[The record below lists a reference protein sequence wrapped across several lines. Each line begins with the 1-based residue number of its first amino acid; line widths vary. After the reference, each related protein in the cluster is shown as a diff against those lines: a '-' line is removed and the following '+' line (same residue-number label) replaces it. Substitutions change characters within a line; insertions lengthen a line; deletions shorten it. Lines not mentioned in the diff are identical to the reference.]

1 MISGLVKQLLIVAF
15 SFSSFSLAAEAK
27 DMQQTELPG
36 VKPQKPIVTAPPPAP
51 EPDQASRASGKH
63 FRVGNTD
70 VSISGDVIIDV
81 GAGQNH
87 RSDH

>member
-1 MISGLVKQLLIVAF
+1 
-15 SFSSFSLAAEAK
+15 
-27 DMQQTELPG
+27 MQQTELPG

-51 EPDQASRASGKH
+51 EPDQASRESWKN

-87 RSDH
+87 RSGH

>member
-51 EPDQASRASGKH
+51 DQASRESGKH

-70 VSISGDVIIDV
+70 VSILGDVIIDV

-87 RSDH
+87 RSGH